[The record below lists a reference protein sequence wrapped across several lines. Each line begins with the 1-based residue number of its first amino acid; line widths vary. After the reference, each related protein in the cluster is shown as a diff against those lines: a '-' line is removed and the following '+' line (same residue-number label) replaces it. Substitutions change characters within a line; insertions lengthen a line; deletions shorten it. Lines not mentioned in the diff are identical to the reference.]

1 MTFSDMQRS
10 IEFCQ
15 PIRCEVKQC
24 LQFIREFYKLIHQR
38 RHFEWADDVEYVPS
52 VMSEV
57 SSQII
62 SLFALITVLTQN
74 WGKTSQA
81 VPPVAAVHPRIL
93 PSPRY
98 FGAEYA
104 NPPGCSHH
112 DLPGQDFEFNNQTAP
127 RLFLERMRNSVILWR
142 SRISTRNIFQ
152 LTL

>member
-10 IEFCQ
+10 IEHCQ

-38 RHFEWADDVEYVPS
+38 RHFEWADDVEYAPG

-57 SSQII
+57 LSQII
-62 SLFALITVLTQN
+62 SLFALITVLTPN

-81 VPPVAAVHPRIL
+81 VPPAAAEHPRIL
-93 PSPRY
+93 PSSRY

-104 NPPGCSHH
+104 NIEDPPGY
-112 DLPGQDFEFNNQTAP
+112 
-127 RLFLERMRNSVILWR
+127 
-142 SRISTRNIFQ
+142 
-152 LTL
+152 